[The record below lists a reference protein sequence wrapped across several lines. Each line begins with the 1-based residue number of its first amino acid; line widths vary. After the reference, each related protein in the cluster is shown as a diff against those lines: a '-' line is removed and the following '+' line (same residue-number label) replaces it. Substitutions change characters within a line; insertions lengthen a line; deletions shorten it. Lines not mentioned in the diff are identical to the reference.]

1 MNLLFTWKIII
12 LLFLLA
18 NLASSDNNT
27 TSFNSEDLFRN
38 YIDNNHKVNS
48 LTESSIYEQDFNVT
62 DLFRA
67 TYYCEHYKVY
77 RPYVDINKVVV
88 KKDYLSLGLVYF
100 T

>member
-1 MNLLFTWKIII
+1 MSLLFIWKIIT
-12 LLFLLA
+12 LFLFA
-18 NLASSDNNT
+18 KLASSDKNT
-27 TSFNSEDLFRN
+27 TSFNLEDSFRN
-38 YIDNNHKVNS
+38 YIDNNNKVNG
-48 LTESSIYEQDFNVT
+48 LTQSFIYEQDFIVT